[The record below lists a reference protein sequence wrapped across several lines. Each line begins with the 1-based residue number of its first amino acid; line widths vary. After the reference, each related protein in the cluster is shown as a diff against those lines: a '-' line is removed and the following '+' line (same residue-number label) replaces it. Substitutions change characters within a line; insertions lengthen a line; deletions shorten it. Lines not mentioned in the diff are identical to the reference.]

1 MVRKIDYNRM
11 GVITYSMSDV
21 ANDLDKLP
29 KKGIAT
35 SSTAQGILNGELV
48 IYYFTARYDA
58 NGVEID
64 GVTNSYK

>member
-1 MVRKIDYNRM
+1 MIKQTDFNRL

-35 SSTAQGILNGELV
+35 SSIAHGVLNGELV
-48 IYYFTARYDA
+48 VYYFTAKYDD
-58 NGVEID
+58 NGLEIE
-64 GVTNSYK
+64 GIWSEI

>member
-1 MVRKIDYNRM
+1 MIKQTDFNRL

-35 SSTAQGILNGELV
+35 SSIAHGVLNGELV
-48 IYYFTARYDA
+48 VYYFTSGYDD
-58 NGVEID
+58 NGLETEGIW
-64 GVTNSYK
+64 SKI